1 MARKRLR
8 FAAVAVICLIVGAAV
23 GFWAHRP
30 RDDVGAGPLSTVDIG
45 FAQDMSV
52 HHEQAVLLARTLPA
66 DAGPQIRGVAERI
79 ALAQTAEIAQLRGW
93 LQLFDLPLS
102 TDQPMHW
109 MGHEHGG
116 HGAPMPGLAS
126 TAEITQLARLRGA
139 AAEVLFLQ
147 LMIRHHRGGVTMA
160 QTAFNTGSAPAVTRA
175 ALEMVNEQGNEIGE
189 MTALLT
195 ARQGQ
200 PLPFP

>member
-1 MARKRLR
+1 MARERLR
-8 FAAVAVICLIVGAAV
+8 LAAVAAIFLIVGAAG

-30 RDDVGAGPLSTVDIG
+30 VDAGRTGPLSTVDIG

-66 DAGPQIRGVAERI
+66 DAGPLIRGVAERI
-79 ALAQTAEIAQLRGW
+79 VLAQTAEIAQLRGW

-102 TDQPMHW
+102 TDQPMHR
-109 MGHEHGG
+109 MGHEHTG
-116 HGAPMPGLAS
+116 HGAPMPGSAS
-126 TAEITQLARLRGA
+126 TSEITRLAGMHGTE
-139 AAEVLFLQ
+139 AEVLFLQ
-147 LMIRHHRGGVTMA
+147 LMIRHHRGGVEMA
-160 QTAFNTGSAPAVTRA
+160 QTAFNTGSAPAVTRT
-175 ALEMVNEQGNEIGE
+175 ALEMVNEQGNEIGQ

>member
-1 MARKRLR
+1 MAHERLR
-8 FAAVAVICLIVGAAV
+8 FAAVAVVCLIIGAAV

-30 RDDVGAGPLSTVDIG
+30 DDDGGTGPLSTVDIG

-52 HHEQAVLLARTLPA
+52 HHEQAVLLAQTLPA
-66 DAGPQIRGVAERI
+66 DAGPQIRGIAERI
-79 ALAQTAEIAQLRGW
+79 VLAQTAEIAQLRGW

-102 TDQPMHW
+102 TDHPMHW
-109 MGHEHGG
+109 MGHEHT
-116 HGAPMPGLAS
+116 APMPGSAS
-126 TAEITQLARLRGA
+126 TAEITRLAGLHGTE
-139 AAEVLFLQ
+139 AEILFLQ
-147 LMIRHHRGGVTMA
+147 LMIRHHHGGVEMA
-160 QTAFNTGSAPAVTRA
+160 QTAFNTGSAPAVTRT
-175 ALEMVNEQGNEIGE
+175 ALEMVNEQGNEIGQ